1 MYFSFLYLRYN
12 IHLYTGLMTI
22 FLITYF
28 VLISHLYMMMY
39 VSIHLFLHVLF
50 LFFLYTH
57 VSLCMQSF
65 ISVSH

>member
-1 MYFSFLYLRYN
+1 MYFSFLYLSY
-12 IHLYTGLMTI
+12 IILLYTDPI
-22 FLITYF
+22 FLTSYI

-39 VSIHLFLHVLF
+39 VIIHLFLHVLF

-65 ISVSH
+65 ISISH